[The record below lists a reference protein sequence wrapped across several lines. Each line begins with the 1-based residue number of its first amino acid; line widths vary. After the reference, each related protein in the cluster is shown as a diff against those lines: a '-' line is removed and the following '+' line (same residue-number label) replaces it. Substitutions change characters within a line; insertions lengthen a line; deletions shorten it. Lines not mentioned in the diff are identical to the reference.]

1 VSDRIRVVVADDQNI
16 SRGFF
21 KMYVR
26 AAIRYEL
33 LAGLRTA
40 EDAAVYVDMHET
52 DLLILDVMMQDG
64 MDGLTAA
71 ETIKRKHPEIRIIL
85 TTSASETSW
94 EEKARAIGIESF
106 WYKEYDSHSLI
117 EIMDRTMNGE
127 SVYPGDAPRVP
138 FGAVTRADLTDRE
151 LDILRELTGSLTNE
165 EIAEKAE
172 VSSSTVARIMRGDVD
187 KDIKRWTVA
196 AIESVLIGSSGAYPC
211 AMELEAE
218 LPPLAKE
225 LEEKSAELSAK
236 TLEADQLRVTLEE
249 IHASYEKELN
259 TLRAENQR
267 KIDHLTAEVAH
278 LRAENTNKN
287 AIIAKL
293 LG

>member
-1 VSDRIRVVVADDQNI
+1 MSDRIRVVVADDQNI

-21 KMYVR
+21 EMYVR

-40 EDAAVYVDMHET
+40 ADAAAYVDAHET

-64 MDGLTAA
+64 VDGLTAA
-71 ETIKRKHPEIRIIL
+71 EAIKRKHPEIRIIL

-151 LDILRELTGSLTNE
+151 LDVLRELTGSLTNE
-165 EIAEKAE
+165 EIAERLNISAN
-172 VSSSTVARIMRGDVD
+172 TVKRHIQNIMEKTGFESRLDLAMNARALGLVVHDNDWVGGRGQPDRD
-187 KDIKRWTVA
+187 A
-196 AIESVLIGSSGAYPC
+196 
-211 AMELEAE
+211 
-218 LPPLAKE
+218 
-225 LEEKSAELSAK
+225 
-236 TLEADQLRVTLEE
+236 
-249 IHASYEKELN
+249 
-259 TLRAENQR
+259 
-267 KIDHLTAEVAH
+267 
-278 LRAENTNKN
+278 
-287 AIIAKL
+287 
-293 LG
+293 

>member
-1 VSDRIRVVVADDQNI
+1 MSDRIRVVVADDQNI

-21 KMYVR
+21 EMYVR

-40 EDAAVYVDMHET
+40 TDAAAYVDSHET

-71 ETIKRKHPEIRIIL
+71 EKIKRKHPEIRIIL

-94 EEKARAIGIESF
+94 EDKARAIGIESF

-127 SVYPGDAPRVP
+127 SVYPGDAPKVP

-165 EIAEKAE
+165 EIAERLNISANTVKRHIQNIMEKTGFESRLDLAMNAKALGL
-172 VSSSTVARIMRGDVD
+172 VVHDNDRSGGRGQTG
-187 KDIKRWTVA
+187 R
-196 AIESVLIGSSGAYPC
+196 EG
-211 AMELEAE
+211 
-218 LPPLAKE
+218 
-225 LEEKSAELSAK
+225 
-236 TLEADQLRVTLEE
+236 
-249 IHASYEKELN
+249 
-259 TLRAENQR
+259 
-267 KIDHLTAEVAH
+267 
-278 LRAENTNKN
+278 
-287 AIIAKL
+287 
-293 LG
+293 

>member
-1 VSDRIRVVVADDQNI
+1 MSDRIRVVVADDQNI

-21 KMYVR
+21 EMYVR

-40 EDAAVYVDMHET
+40 VDAAAYVDTHET

-71 ETIKRKHPEIRIIL
+71 EAIKRKHPEIRIIL

-127 SVYPGDAPRVP
+127 SVYPGDVPRVP

-151 LDILRELTGSLTNE
+151 LDVLRELTGSLTNE
-165 EIAEKAE
+165 EIAEQLNISVNTVKRHIQNIMEKTGFESRLDLAMNAKALGL
-172 VSSSTVARIMRGDVD
+172 VVHDSDRIRGRGQPGTD
-187 KDIKRWTVA
+187 T
-196 AIESVLIGSSGAYPC
+196 
-211 AMELEAE
+211 
-218 LPPLAKE
+218 
-225 LEEKSAELSAK
+225 
-236 TLEADQLRVTLEE
+236 
-249 IHASYEKELN
+249 
-259 TLRAENQR
+259 
-267 KIDHLTAEVAH
+267 
-278 LRAENTNKN
+278 
-287 AIIAKL
+287 
-293 LG
+293 